1 MRKNKSFFMTFI
13 LLFIMIGIC
22 VYQIQVHNANNKK
35 NNLTKTIAVSTIG
48 PTHGWAKAVYYY
60 AEEELV
66 KIAADNNWNYIIREA
81 DDSNEQSRQIEELI
95 QLKVDCIVLLPM
107 DGASL
112 KTAAIAVQSAGIPL
126 VIFDREIPEF
136 APTATIKGDNWGI
149 GAETAKLFNR
159 LYPKGATVLELMGD
173 TSTVPFLRTDGF
185 DNTLNSQ
192 IHKIQVGYTEWQR
205 GYTKELFQQ
214 WINKQD
220 RETLMSIQAIFTHD
234 DEIALGV
241 RDVLEEYEKSG
252 TLESIFPNLTCIAGS
267 SGSQEMYHWILEEN
281 RWTII
286 SMTYKPEMI
295 RLAVDTG
302 AAILKGEEY
311 SEMKVIPTV
320 MVDKTNVQ
328 SYIDDDNL
336 FK

>member
-149 GAETAKLFNR
+149 GA
-159 LYPKGATVLELMGD
+159 
-173 TSTVPFLRTDGF
+173 
-185 DNTLNSQ
+185 
-192 IHKIQVGYTEWQR
+192 
-205 GYTKELFQQ
+205 
-214 WINKQD
+214 
-220 RETLMSIQAIFTHD
+220 
-234 DEIALGV
+234 
-241 RDVLEEYEKSG
+241 
-252 TLESIFPNLTCIAGS
+252 
-267 SGSQEMYHWILEEN
+267 
-281 RWTII
+281 
-286 SMTYKPEMI
+286 
-295 RLAVDTG
+295 
-302 AAILKGEEY
+302 
-311 SEMKVIPTV
+311 
-320 MVDKTNVQ
+320 
-328 SYIDDDNL
+328 
-336 FK
+336 